1 MAAAAGLVTVFQAS
15 AAFADAMSSPV
26 VNTAQTIGSAG
37 VVLTVASA
45 AAYGGILLLQ
55 RAMEGFSGQP
65 GSASYSS
72 THKHTRNGGNTPAF
86 ALGIPSGPATLPFQP
101 ADPKPASPLPRPHQ
115 GHNTSRFSQAPVELD
130 VSTTSRPSAPPQN
143 IAATEALPADADQQ
157 QKEDDLAAEFSAAAE
172 ASGVMLDESEKSA
185 TVESQQAEYNARLK
199 VIRMEANRKAAE
211 EARRQLLR
219 QRALDNMQPE
229 PQPVPAAS
237 PRTSRAFQG
246 PLAGFASFFA
256 SLVAWLQAM
265 WQQLSQ
271 AIIRRQ
277 QSRTARSAT

>member
-143 IAATEALPADADQQ
+143 IAATEALPADVSAAQAASDPPGPDDSLFSPARGKPLQAVFRNGRGCSGHSRAAVDFVSDLLSAITEPAPESDTAKLPTVVQADQQ

-185 TVESQQAEYNARLK
+185 TVST
-199 VIRMEANRKAAE
+199 
-211 EARRQLLR
+211 
-219 QRALDNMQPE
+219 D
-229 PQPVPAAS
+229 
-237 PRTSRAFQG
+237 
-246 PLAGFASFFA
+246 
-256 SLVAWLQAM
+256 
-265 WQQLSQ
+265 
-271 AIIRRQ
+271 
-277 QSRTARSAT
+277 RS